1 MIDRLLNILGL
12 GDGSMN
18 GAAEWRRKH
27 IRHDVRKISIQAE
40 VQIDGRA
47 YSIRDWSMGGLCFDA
62 DTDAKVGQNVDMQI
76 SFRLPH
82 ETITI
87 RQPGRVVRAMSR
99 AVATEFAPLAPDMR
113 RRFQKVL
120 DGIHAMSFVES
131 QAAEVAA

>member
-18 GAAEWRRKH
+18 GAAEWRRRH
-27 IRHDVRKISIQAE
+27 VRHDIRKTAVQAE
-40 VQIDGRA
+40 VEINGRA

-62 DTDAKVGQNVDMQI
+62 ESTPNVGQKLDMQI

-87 RQPGRVVRAMSR
+87 RQPARVVRAMKR
-99 AVATEFAPLAPDMR
+99 GVATEFAPLAPDMR

-120 DGIHAMSFVES
+120 DGIHALDFVES
-131 QAAEVAA
+131 QVA